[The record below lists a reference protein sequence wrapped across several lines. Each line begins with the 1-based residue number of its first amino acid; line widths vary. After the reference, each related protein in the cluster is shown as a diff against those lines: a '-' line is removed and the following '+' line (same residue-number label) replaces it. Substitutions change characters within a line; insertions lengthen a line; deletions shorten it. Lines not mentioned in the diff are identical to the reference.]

1 MKLLNVGFG
10 NVVVADR
17 IVAIVSPASAPIK
30 RLKDSA
36 KKEGKLIDATQGRRT
51 RAIIVTD
58 SDHIILSGVQAE
70 TVAQRLSG
78 ETGQPGEPKTPDA

>member
-1 MKLLNVGFG
+1 LKLLNVGFG
-10 NVVVADR
+10 NVVVASR
-17 IVAIVSPASAPIK
+17 VVAIVSPSSAPIK

-36 KKEGKLIDATQGRRT
+36 KREGKLVDATQGRRT

-70 TVAQRLSG
+70 TMAQRLEESMQ
-78 ETGQPGEPKTPDA
+78 EQRQNN

>member
-1 MKLLNVGFG
+1 LKLLNVGFG
-10 NVVVADR
+10 NVVVASR
-17 IVAIVSPASAPIK
+17 VIAIVSPSSAPIK

-36 KKEGKLIDATQGRRT
+36 KREGKLVDATQGRRT

-70 TVAQRLSG
+70 TMAQRLEESMR
-78 ETGQPGEPKTPDA
+78 EQSRNN